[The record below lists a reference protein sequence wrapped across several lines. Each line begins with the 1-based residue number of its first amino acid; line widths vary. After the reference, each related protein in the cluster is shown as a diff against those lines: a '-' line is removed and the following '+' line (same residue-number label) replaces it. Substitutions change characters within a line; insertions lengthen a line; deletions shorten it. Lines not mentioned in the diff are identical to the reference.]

1 MVGRNV
7 GIPGGILHLLDTMSI
22 LSRAALLSG
31 LLGLFLLSACK
42 KKAEEP
48 KGPPGKDR
56 VAKFAATLVV
66 SAPFGDSTAGLAE
79 VKARD
84 RIDLRTEAA
93 GRIREI
99 GFREGAQV
107 RAGQVIVRLEDA
119 EARASRD
126 RAAAKLRLS
135 VATLRRVREQVNAQS
150 ASLQQL
156 ETSLADSAVCQADL
170 ALAEASLAKME
181 VRAPFGGTVGM
192 REVSMGQWVP
202 NGQLLTALVGSG
214 DVRLEWALPEGLAFR
229 LAPGQ
234 TLSWRDPGSARG
246 GRAQVEALAP
256 ELDEATR
263 TRRLLA
269 ACKSGCQ
276 GLVPGATV
284 EVTLPAEPGPVL
296 SIPSQALSG
305 GPKGTGVFLAR
316 EGKALFVPV
325 VAGRRN
331 AERVELVS
339 GLQAG
344 DTVLLPGAQP
354 PKTGAPVEIARLLTE
369 GARPKSGGAPDSLGG
384 SKP

>member
-1 MVGRNV
+1 M
-7 GIPGGILHLLDTMSI
+7 
-22 LSRAALLSG
+22 
-31 LLGLFLLSACK
+31 LSACK
-42 KKAEEP
+42 QKPQEA

-135 VATLRRVREQVNAQS
+135 VATLKRVREQVNAQS

-181 VRAPFGGTVGM
+181 VRAPFAGTVGM

-229 LAPGQ
+229 LAPGMA
-234 TLSWRDPGSARG
+234 LSWRSGECARG
-246 GRAQVEALAP
+246 GRMWRRWLRNWTKPPHEASVGGLQDRMP
-256 ELDEATR
+256 GIGPRGHGGGDSSCRTR
-263 TRRLLA
+263 TRDVHSLA
-269 ACKSGCQ
+269 GAVWWPQ
-276 GLVPGATV
+276 GNRGVPGPRRKGAV
-284 EVTLPAEPGPVL
+284 RARGGR
-296 SIPSQALSG
+296 QAQFR
-305 GPKGTGVFLAR
+305 TGRAR
-316 EGKALFVPV
+316 VWTA
-325 VAGRRN
+325 
-331 AERVELVS
+331 
-339 GLQAG
+339 
-344 DTVLLPGAQP
+344 
-354 PKTGAPVEIARLLTE
+354 
-369 GARPKSGGAPDSLGG
+369 
-384 SKP
+384 